1 MFKSIPFVDLVQTT
15 FTKDEVAPLIKAVTN
30 DVSMRSLLYGLLQVM
45 PSTTLNDGVFNCIN
59 NNPYEINTG
68 NVFKGNLPSLIKAQS
83 CVLINNKSISLVKFD
98 TLQKSIE
105 FVNSFMLS
113 LINIVPEL
121 VTINVDTD
129 LNRSYG
135 KALFQLA
142 FTTWLT
148 PLAFGDSTTTPPTPQ
163 LTATEIMDVTKLAFT
178 DKDGNIL
185 PSYNQ
190 TIEIF
195 TQAYELFNN

>member
-1 MFKSIPFVDLVQTT
+1 MKKFVILITIAMI
-15 FTKDEVAPLIKAVTN
+15 FTSCYFNKDFTSKDISKYEQAKDVLIK
-30 DVSMRSLLYGLLQVM
+30 
-45 PSTTLNDGVFNCIN
+45 
-59 NNPYEINTG
+59 
-68 NVFKGNLPSLIKAQS
+68 
-83 CVLINNKSISLVKFD
+83 NKSKPLVKFN

-113 LINIVPEL
+113 LINMIPEL

-148 PLAFGDSTTTPPTPQ
+148 PIAFGPPQ
-163 LTATEIMDVTKLAFT
+163 LTATEIMDKTKLAFT

-185 PSYNQ
+185 PAYNQ
-190 TIEIF
+190 TVEIF

>member
-1 MFKSIPFVDLVQTT
+1 
-15 FTKDEVAPLIKAVTN
+15 
-30 DVSMRSLLYGLLQVM
+30 M

-68 NVFKGNLPSLIKAQS
+68 NVFKGNLPSLITAQS
-83 CVLINNKSISLVKFD
+83 CVLINNKSKSLVKFN

-113 LINIVPEL
+113 LINMIPEL

-148 PLAFGDSTTTPPTPQ
+148 PIAFGPPE
-163 LTATEIMDVTKLAFT
+163 LTATEIMDKTKLAFT

-190 TIEIF
+190 TVEIF